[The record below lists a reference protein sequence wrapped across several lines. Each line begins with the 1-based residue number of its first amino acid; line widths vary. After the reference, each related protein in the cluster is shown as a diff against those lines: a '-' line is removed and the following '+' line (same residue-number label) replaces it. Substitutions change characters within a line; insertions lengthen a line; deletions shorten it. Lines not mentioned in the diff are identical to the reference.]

1 MAQKLP
7 PLNWFRAFEAAA
19 RHLSFTAAAE
29 EIGMTQSAV
38 SQQIKSLEVRLG
50 VPLFE
55 RKPRGLALTDHGR
68 RLLPQV
74 DAALETLSAATG
86 AFFPDQP
93 SKLLTVSVSI
103 SVLQWVISPALPA
116 FRKAHPDIALR
127 FISAIWPDEFSR
139 TIADVEI
146 RFGSKKQAGPK
157 AVLLGSNKL
166 IALRAKDRP
175 LPMENQP
182 LIEAVGISGGWSAWS
197 KAAGRPQMTPSIYV
211 DSYGAALDLAVRG
224 NGACLV
230 PELLASHPLQHGLV
244 EPVEPLMIDAK
255 EGYFLTR
262 NSDTPGA
269 RTFSDWMTKI
279 AAATDFSR

>member
-7 PLNWFRAFEAAA
+7 PLNWFRAFDAAA

-38 SQQIKSLEVRLG
+38 SQQIKSLELRLG

-74 DAALETLSAATG
+74 DAALDTLAAATG
-86 AFFPDQP
+86 AFFAGKP
-93 SKLLTVSVSI
+93 SRLLTVSVSI
-103 SVLQWVISPALPA
+103 SVLQWVIAPELPA
-116 FRKAHPDIALR
+116 FRKAHPEIALR

-139 TIADVEI
+139 TIADIEI
-146 RFGSKKQAGPK
+146 RFGSHKQAGPK
-157 AVLLGSNKL
+157 AVLLGSNTL
-166 IALRAKDRP
+166 VALKPPRLAAP
-175 LPMENQP
+175 LQDLP
-182 LIEAVGISGGWSAWS
+182 LIEAVGISGGWSAFG
-197 KAAGRPQMTPSIYV
+197 KAAALPYLAPTIYV

-230 PELLASHPLQHGLV
+230 NELLSRHPLDRGLIAKASST
-244 EPVEPLMIDAK
+244 EIEAK
-255 EGYFLTR
+255 EGYYLSGT
-262 NSDTPGA
+262 SDTPEA
-269 RTFSDWMTKI
+269 RIFMDWI
-279 AAATDFSR
+279 AAIAAT

>member
-1 MAQKLP
+1 MSKSLP

-55 RKPRGLALTDHGR
+55 RKPRSLALTDHGR

-86 AFFPDQP
+86 AFFTDQP
-93 SKLLTVSVSI
+93 ARLLTVSASV
-103 SVLQWVISPALPA
+103 SVLQWVIAPLLPR
-116 FRKAHPDIALR
+116 FRAEHPDLSLR

-139 TIADVEI
+139 TLADIEI
-146 RFGSKKQAGPK
+146 RFGSRKQAAPK
-157 AVLLGSNKL
+157 AVPLGSNKL
-166 IALRAKDRP
+166 IALKPKNVAVP
-175 LPMENQP
+175 FEEMP
-182 LIEAVGISGGWSAWS
+182 LIEAIGISGGWPAWG
-197 KAAGRPQMTPSIYV
+197 KATGSPVQSPSIFV
-211 DSYGAALDLAVRG
+211 DSYGAALDLAVQG

-230 PELLASHPLQHGLV
+230 NELLSRHPLQHGLIARV
-244 EPVEPLMIDAK
+244 SDVLIDAK
-255 EGYFLTR
+255 EGYFLSC
-262 NSDTPGA
+262 NSDTEDA
-269 RTFSDWMTKI
+269 RTLTDWLTGV
-279 AAATDFSR
+279 AAGKTA

>member
-1 MAQKLP
+1 MTQKLP

-74 DAALETLSAATG
+74 DSALDTLAAATG

-166 IALRAKDRP
+166 IALKPKDGPTRAED
-175 LPMENQP
+175 LP
-182 LIEAVGISGGWSAWS
+182 LIEAVGISGGWSTWS
-197 KAAGRPQMTPSIYV
+197 KAAGLPQLTPSIYV

-230 PELLASHPLQHGLV
+230 NELLSRQPLQHGLV

-255 EGYFLTR
+255 EGYFLSI
-262 NSDTPGA
+262 NGEEA
-269 RTFSDWMTKI
+269 EAKAFADWLVKI
-279 AAATDFSR
+279 ARSETAAV

>member
-1 MAQKLP
+1 MAPKLP

-55 RKPRGLALTDHGR
+55 RKPRGLTLTDHGR

-74 DAALETLSAATG
+74 DSALETLSAATG

-103 SVLQWVISPALPA
+103 SMLQWVIAPALPK
-116 FRKAHPDIALR
+116 FKKAHPDIALR

-157 AVLLGSNKL
+157 AVLLGTDKL
-166 IALRAKDRP
+166 IPLRPADMTAAIED
-175 LPMENQP
+175 LL
-182 LIEAVGISGGWSAWS
+182 LIEAVGISGGWTAWS
-197 KAAGRPQMTPSIYV
+197 KVAGLPQLTPSIYV

-230 PELLASHPLQHGLV
+230 NELLSRHPLRRGLV
-244 EPVEPLMIDAK
+244 EPVSEVLIDAK
-255 EGYFLTR
+255 EGYYLTR
-262 NSDTPGA
+262 NSDTPEAGIFRA
-269 RTFSDWMTKI
+269 WMTEI
-279 AAATDFSR
+279 A